1 MTETRDPL
9 TFKQLAGNEAGN
21 APAPEISDEQAAEA
35 FRQRIKQ
42 LPPEVGAV
50 LIGAGIMGM
59 ILPGPIG
66 TPLLL
71 VGGLV
76 LIPRVFGRIEGWFQQ
91 RFPKPHRVGID
102 SVDRFIDDLERRF
115 PPKGEES

>member
-1 MTETRDPL
+1 MTETQETLPQEP
-9 TFKQLAGNEAGN
+9 QLAFEAAG
-21 APAPEISDEQAAEA
+21 PGGVELTDEQAAEA
-35 FRQRIKQ
+35 FRLRIKQ
-42 LPPEVGAV
+42 LPREVGAV

-59 ILPGPIG
+59 VLPGPIG

-76 LIPRVFGRIEGWFQQ
+76 LIPRVFGRIEGWFQK
-91 RFPKPHRVGID
+91 RFPRPHRIGID

-115 PPKGEES
+115 PPQPEE